1 MSGELRHLPHRGAD
15 MMLTKK
21 QLAAHLKRSERWVE
35 LKVRDAGLP
44 VKEAT
49 DRYGRRCYHLAAV
62 EAWLKD
68 GKPSKRVYRVSMLE
82 QRVAALERRLDEM
95 QRRSYGGG
103 ERDDP
108 ENEA

>member
-1 MSGELRHLPHRGAD
+1 MSNLVRLPTRDAPVL
-15 MMLTKK
+15 LTKK

-44 VKEAT
+44 VEEAT
-49 DRYGRRCYHLAAV
+49 DRYGRRRYKLAAV

-68 GKPSKRVYRVSMLE
+68 GKPSKRVDRVSTLE
-82 QRVAALERRLDEM
+82 QRVATLERRLDEM

-108 ENEA
+108 ENAA